1 MRGKTIK
8 AALIAGLLTVGASA
22 AADEIASA
30 ELLAFQCAGCHG
42 FNGHSVG
49 PATPSI
55 AGFSQE
61 YFVQAMMDYK
71 EGNRYATIMDRIAW
85 GYSEAEI
92 EAMAEFFA
100 AQPYLP
106 AQQDFDADLAA
117 RGAEIHGSSCNN
129 CHSEG
134 GTYPELDS
142 AQLAGQWIPYLED
155 AFEDFIEHGR
165 PQPRGM
171 QRRLADFSDADVQA
185 LIHYYASQQDPAAYV
200 HAD

>member
-8 AALIAGLLTVGASA
+8 AALIAGLLTVGAGA

-71 EGNRYATIMDRIAW
+71 EGNRYR
-85 GYSEAEI
+85 
-92 EAMAEFFA
+92 
-100 AQPYLP
+100 
-106 AQQDFDADLAA
+106 
-117 RGAEIHGSSCNN
+117 
-129 CHSEG
+129 
-134 GTYPELDS
+134 TYAFRRTSLKSTWD
-142 AQLAGQWIPYLED
+142 WIS
-155 AFEDFIEHGR
+155 GR
-165 PQPRGM
+165 SFRM
-171 QRRLADFSDADVQA
+171 Q
-185 LIHYYASQQDPAAYV
+185 
-200 HAD
+200 